1 MVGDSPF
8 EADEDEELFQQILHA
23 KVQFP
28 RDISPAALSFIDQL
42 LNRDPITRLGCS
54 KTGMADIKKH
64 AFFAGLDWTKLA
76 ARQIQPPFKPTIKD
90 PRKAECFDDE
100 FTQEVAELTPIDQ
113 GLVRQIEQ
121 AEFKG
126 FSFVNPKGTFSKLV
140 EAALGGADAPEP
152 TINKND
158 LRQFAWY
165 RPQLGRGDVVALLKG
180 RATGAFCVRDS
191 ASQPGCYA
199 LSVSVSP
206 KADKL
211 WTGLITPTDDGR
223 GGVKY
228 RLFVKQKFDT
238 VADLIEFYHANA
250 CVTID
255 KGKREVVLKD
265 IQL

>member
-1 MVGDSPF
+1 MLI
-8 EADEDEELFQQILHA
+8 AD
-23 KVQFP
+23 
-28 RDISPAALSFIDQL
+28 RAL
-42 LNRDPITRLGCS
+42 
-54 KTGMADIKKH
+54 TGS
-64 AFFAGLDWTKLA
+64 DWCLQSGVVPD
-76 ARQIQPPFKPTIKD
+76 ARW
-90 PRKAECFDDE
+90 
-100 FTQEVAELTPIDQ
+100 
-113 GLVRQIEQ
+113 LVH
-121 AEFKG
+121 
-126 FSFVNPKGTFSKLV
+126 P
-140 EAALGGADAPEP
+140 
-152 TINKND
+152 
-158 LRQFAWY
+158 LRY

-180 RATGAFCVRDS
+180 KATGAFCVRDS

-238 VADLIEFYHANA
+238 VADLIEFYHSNA

-265 IQL
+265 VQL